1 MFYYQCI
8 DNLFYNKTYTTCE
21 FYVSKMSNYVDNKN
35 PDIFFVFGSVFGR
48 ELRS

>member
-35 PDIFFVFGSVFGR
+35 PDIFLCLDLFKL
-48 ELRS
+48 EN